1 MSPINF
7 VGRHCSLK
15 TLILN
20 KGFKGKGKTK
30 RRLKMEVDIA
40 KITLA
45 RHNLNGIVKKTPCMY
60 NESLSKNTGANVY
73 LKREDL
79 QDVRSYKIRGA
90 FSLISQLSPEDKNK
104 GIVCSSA
111 GNHAQGVAFACKKLG
126 IKGTIFMPITTPKQK
141 ANKTKK
147 FGEDYVDVKLIGDTF
162 DDALKE
168 STKFSEETGAVFVHP
183 FNDPRVIA
191 GQGTIAHELFEQLQ
205 EIDYII
211 VPVGGGGLISGIG
224 TYIKQVSPNTKIIGV
239 EPAGAASM
247 TEALKEGKPVE
258 LENISKFIDGASVQK
273 VGDVSFEMAKK
284 VIDKT
289 FTVPEGAVCSSIMEL
304 FNNDGIVAEPA
315 GAMSIAALDHIDFD
329 ISGKNV
335 VCILSGGNNDW
346 GRLSEIEEKSLLY
359 EGLKH
364 YLLIDFPQRPGAL
377 REFLDNILG
386 PGDDIVR
393 FEYLKK
399 TNREFGPALVGL
411 KVNEPEDFNKIREK
425 LKEKGINYFEVKKD
439 KRLFEYLV

>member
-1 MSPINF
+1 
-7 VGRHCSLK
+7 
-15 TLILN
+15 
-20 KGFKGKGKTK
+20 
-30 RRLKMEVDIA
+30 MEVDLA

-90 FSLISQLSPEDKNK
+90 FSLISGLSPEDKNK

-126 IKGTIFMPITTPKQK
+126 IKGTIFMPVTTPKQK

-147 FGEDYVDVKLIGDTF
+147 FGEGYVDVNLVGDTF
-162 DDALKE
+162 DDASKE
-168 STKFSEETGAVFVHP
+168 SMKFADKTGAVFVHP

-211 VPVGGGGLISGIG
+211 VPVGGGGLIAGIG
-224 TYIKQVSPNTKIIGV
+224 TYIKEVSPKTKIIGV
-239 EPAGAASM
+239 EPKGAASM
-247 TEALKEGKPVE
+247 TEALKHGKPVE
-258 LENISKFIDGASVQK
+258 LETITKFIDGASVKK
-273 VGDVSFEMAKK
+273 VGDKSFEIAKK
-284 VIDKT
+284 VIDNI
-289 FTVPEGAVCSSIMEL
+289 FTVPQGAVCSSIMEL
-304 FNNDGIVAEPA
+304 FNNEGIVAEPA
-315 GAMSIAALDHIDFD
+315 GAMSIAALNHMDIDLKN
-329 ISGKNV
+329 KNV

-359 EGLKH
+359 EELKH

-386 PGDDIVR
+386 PNDDIVR

-411 KVNEPEDFNKIREK
+411 KVNEPKDFENIRK
-425 LKEKGINYFEVKKD
+425 RLKEKGINYFEVKND